1 MYQTGGMNFPFFHF
15 PKFSTVL
22 FGSYIS
28 FKLISQKLL
37 NIILKILL
45 MIHRNNNNFE
55 MTY

>member
-1 MYQTGGMNFPFFHF
+1 MSQTGGMNFPFFHF

-45 MIHRNNNNFE
+45 MINRNNNNFE
-55 MTY
+55 LTY